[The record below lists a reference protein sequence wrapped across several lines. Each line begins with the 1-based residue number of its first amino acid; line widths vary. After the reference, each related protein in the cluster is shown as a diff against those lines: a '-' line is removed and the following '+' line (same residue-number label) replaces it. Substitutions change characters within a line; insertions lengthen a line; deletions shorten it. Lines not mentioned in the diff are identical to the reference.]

1 MTFPIP
7 NSSSQP
13 KRLRGNRSRAFEL
26 SIEVIRTA
34 QGKLN
39 PDDCVVGTA
48 EWQDAQVGVM
58 RDSMRITDLLR
69 RSQRLTA
76 RRFTD
81 VDGLDI

>member
-1 MTFPIP
+1 M
-7 NSSSQP
+7 
-13 KRLRGNRSRAFEL
+13 
-26 SIEVIRTA
+26 
-34 QGKLN
+34 N